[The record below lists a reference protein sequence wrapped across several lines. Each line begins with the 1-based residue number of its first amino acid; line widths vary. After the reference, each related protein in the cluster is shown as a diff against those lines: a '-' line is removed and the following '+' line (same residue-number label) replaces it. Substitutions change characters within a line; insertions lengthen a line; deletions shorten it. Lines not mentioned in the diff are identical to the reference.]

1 MSIEERRHIKRVMLK
16 DGVPKETIEKV
27 ITNHNN
33 RPLSHVNILDH
44 ANTSHRVILYAFNWE
59 DSPEG
64 WDFWN
69 AEEEYWEARC
79 E

>member
-33 RPLSHVNILDH
+33 RPLSNTNILDT
-44 ANTSHRVILYAFNWE
+44 NTSCRVILYAFNWE